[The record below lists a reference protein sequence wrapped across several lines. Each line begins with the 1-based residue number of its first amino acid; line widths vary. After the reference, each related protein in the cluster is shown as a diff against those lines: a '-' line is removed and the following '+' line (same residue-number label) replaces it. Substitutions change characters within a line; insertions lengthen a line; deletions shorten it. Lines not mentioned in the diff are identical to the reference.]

1 MLAQP
6 KLGAESE
13 AVVNVDTIELDA
25 TMRLLCLV
33 AIRDETARAWLLEE
47 HWSDVLADEPNADL
61 LKKILAAD
69 LNVNNPASV
78 QTFLTSLDVAEEAAV
93 SGLLEEKPPAN
104 PLAIA
109 NDAWRELEC
118 RRLRRR
124 IDSRQARLRTPALDL
139 DEVLKLQ
146 KEVLDLK
153 THLSNISRP
162 LSPPL

>member
-1 MLAQP
+1 MLTQAKP
-6 KLGAESE
+6 GAESE

-47 HWSDVLADEPNADL
+47 PWSEVLADEPNADL

-124 IDSRQARLRTPALDL
+124 IDSRQARLRTPGLDL